1 MNITSPFFAALLANG
16 PVKAG
21 EYTYFLYG
29 GKIRKCKSK
38 RGPRK
43 SKTEREKQITDHF
56 TEVRKIWKVYRLAIG
71 VLPIWRVA
79 ARERGVSKSDSLF
92 HSINGGCLQAK
103 QGVWAFK
110 TFRFSVGSLEAPVIT
125 NAERHDWTITLQWEN
140 GIEGPKAKASDQ
152 VFVGY
157 FYDTLHDGPQLISN
171 SMAHRG
177 DGKVT
182 IEIPEACQPEGTR
195 LHLYLFFGNEEL
207 NQFSPSEYVE
217 L

>member
-157 FYDTLHDGPQLISN
+157 FYDTLRRSPCLLRDIP
-171 SMAHRG
+171 ARRG
-177 DGKVT
+177 DESVT
-182 IEIPEACQPEGTR
+182 IEIPSGDQPEGTP
-195 LHLYLFFGNEEL
+195 LHLYLFFGDSEL
-207 NQFSPSEYVE
+207 ARFSPSEYTQV
-217 L
+217 